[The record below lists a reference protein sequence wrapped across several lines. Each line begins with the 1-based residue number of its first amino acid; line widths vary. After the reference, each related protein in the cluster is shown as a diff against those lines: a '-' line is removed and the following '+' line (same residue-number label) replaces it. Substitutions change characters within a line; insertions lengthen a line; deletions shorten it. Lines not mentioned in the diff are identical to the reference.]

1 MSIEVPAAF
10 GADAPK
16 TSHDIQPMAAAWLET
31 ALTVLFGGHRCIDIG
46 GQWRARHQAK
56 QEEQQRGDDPEH
68 EQHLAEPL

>member
-31 ALTVLFGGHRCIDIG
+31 ALTALFAAATVLFVSFIAVISG
-46 GQWRARHQAK
+46 
-56 QEEQQRGDDPEH
+56 
-68 EQHLAEPL
+68 LV